1 MLDVDEIVEHL
12 AVVELS
18 VAVEVAALE
27 LAFVYDLVEVDQLA
41 VAVEKS

>member
-18 VAVEVAALE
+18 ITVEVAALE